1 MQLVRNGMLVPA
13 DAVGHGYAVADP
25 ARRNARYSMKRLGS
39 GGRLVNAMYDRQHVD
54 SVLKRVGV
62 PQDRR
67 NAILDKI
74 QFPIDLNALQ
84 AFLEPLGITYDA
96 LINRMGGSP

>member
-1 MQLVRNGMLVPA
+1 M
-13 DAVGHGYAVADP
+13 
-25 ARRNARYSMKRLGS
+25 
-39 GGRLVNAMYDRQHVD
+39 NAMYDRQHVD

-67 NAILDKI
+67 NAILDEI
-74 QFPIDLNALQ
+74 HFPIDLNALQ
-84 AFLEPLGITYDA
+84 AFLAPLGITHDA